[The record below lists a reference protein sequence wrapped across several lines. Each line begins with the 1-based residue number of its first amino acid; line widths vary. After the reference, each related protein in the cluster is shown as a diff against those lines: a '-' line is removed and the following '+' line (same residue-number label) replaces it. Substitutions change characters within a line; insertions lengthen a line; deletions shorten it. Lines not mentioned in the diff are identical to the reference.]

1 MEQLGF
7 HLTDFDDAWYLNFYR
22 NSGEK
27 IKSFFKIRQEKH
39 VLYMK
44 MFLHLWQYLAEFF
57 LEWEMLQIKVAEKIK
72 ILILCSITFFRKSC
86 RLLDNVERYGG
97 VREAAGD
104 NVAASCILGK

>member
-1 MEQLGF
+1 
-7 HLTDFDDAWYLNFYR
+7 
-22 NSGEK
+22 
-27 IKSFFKIRQEKH
+27 
-39 VLYMK
+39 
-44 MFLHLWQYLAEFF
+44 
-57 LEWEMLQIKVAEKIK
+57 MLQIKVAEKIK